1 MALIAEERKQVRAQ
15 VQRNAEDTGST
26 QVQVAMLTARI
37 KEVASHLQSHA
48 KDNHSRRGLLMMVG
62 RRNRLLKYL
71 ARTDT
76 AGYTKLIQTLG
87 LRK

>member
-1 MALIAEERKQVRAQ
+1 MAIALESRKKV
-15 VQRNAEDTGST
+15 VAENRVHAKDTGSP

-37 KEVASHLQSHA
+37 KAVSEHLDGHL
-48 KDNHSRRGLLMMVG
+48 KDNHSRRGLVNMVG

-71 ARTDT
+71 ASNDPK
-76 AGYTKLIQTLG
+76 AYQALITKLG

>member
-1 MALIAEERKQVRAQ
+1 MAIALESRKKVVTENRVHAK
-15 VQRNAEDTGST
+15 DTGSP

-37 KEVASHLQSHA
+37 KAVSEHLGGHL
-48 KDNHSRRGLLMMVG
+48 KDNHSRRGLVNMVG

-71 ARTDT
+71 ASNDPK
-76 AGYTKLIQTLG
+76 AYQALITKLG

>member
-15 VQRNAEDTGST
+15 VQSN
-26 QVQVAMLTARI
+26 ARI
-37 KEVASHLQSHA
+37 KEVAGHLQSHA